1 MEVIMRNLLIGL
13 LILILLLIFN
23 GCTNNTSSET
33 VTNQDENKPALDDG
47 KTKIKE
53 FKSYEIV
60 NYAEFPLVEVSGE
73 KMTFLGESYQEIS
86 SNLSEKLMAIAVRFY
101 IEAYIDD
108 LEYIEAYSDSKLMA
122 EIEQALSDTNEA
134 SYNYGGNQV
143 VKLEE
148 LSKDKKPYFIK
159 APQKVE
165 ENKYLITMYDSDKI
179 NVINVV
185 LTITSSD
192 EIKVCSFL
200 VNKAN

>member
-1 MEVIMRNLLIGL
+1 MRKFLIGL
-13 LILILLLIFN
+13 LILVLLLLFN
-23 GCTNNTSSET
+23 GCTNNTSSEI
-33 VTNQDENKPALDDG
+33 VTNQDKSKPALDDS
-47 KTKIKE
+47 KTKIEE

-60 NYAEFPLVEVSGE
+60 NYAEFPLVEICGE
-73 KMTFLGESYQEIS
+73 KMTFLGESYEEIS
-86 SNLSEKLMAIAVRFY
+86 SNLSERLMAIAVRFY

-108 LEYIEAYSDSKLMA
+108 LEYIEAYSDTNLLA
-122 EIEQALSDTNEA
+122 EIEQALSDTKEA

-159 APQKVE
+159 APQKIE
-165 ENKYLITMYDSDKI
+165 ENKYLVTMYDSDKTNI
-179 NVINVV
+179 INVV

-192 EIKVCSFL
+192 EIKVSSFL

>member
-1 MEVIMRNLLIGL
+1 MRNLLIGL